1 MTVWFA
7 VVGLAVGVA
16 LMVLNSSSAN
26 CQEVYCDWMMR
37 VSWAP
42 GADADTYTI
51 QTYFICAVSLLSIL
65 GVELGECYIMNSMN
79 STNKYQ
85 AIKHPHKYSVLLRF
99 THA

>member
-65 GVELGECYIMNSMN
+65 GV
-79 STNKYQ
+79 
-85 AIKHPHKYSVLLRF
+85 
-99 THA
+99 